1 MQTFSQIEI
10 DFTPAT
16 TNHPGNIERLRG
28 QNKRL
33 YDWLIAGNSI
43 HFLSQAKTDLR
54 IGFLNSRISDLRNKC
69 GLQIYD
75 KMIKVGDIHCNL
87 YSMQPFPAEK

>member
-1 MQTFSQIEI
+1 MEAVTYTQTKM

-16 TNHPGNIERLRG
+16 VNHPANVQRLTG

-33 YDWLIAGNSI
+33 YDWLMTGNTI
-43 HFLSQAKTDLR
+43 HFLSDAKQELR

-69 GLQIYD
+69 KVQIYD
-75 KMIKVGDIHCNL
+75 RMIDVDGIKCNE
-87 YSMQPFPAEK
+87 YSLKPFEK

>member
-1 MQTFSQIEI
+1 MATYKQSEL

-16 TNHPGNIERLRG
+16 VNHSGNIERLKG

-33 YDWLIAGNSI
+33 YDWLIAGNTI
-43 HFLSQAKTDLR
+43 HILSQAKIDLR
-54 IGFLNSRISDLRNKC
+54 IGYLNSRISDLRNKC

-75 KMIKVGDIHCNL
+75 KMICIDGVHCNL
-87 YSMQPFPAEK
+87 YSMQSFPAEK